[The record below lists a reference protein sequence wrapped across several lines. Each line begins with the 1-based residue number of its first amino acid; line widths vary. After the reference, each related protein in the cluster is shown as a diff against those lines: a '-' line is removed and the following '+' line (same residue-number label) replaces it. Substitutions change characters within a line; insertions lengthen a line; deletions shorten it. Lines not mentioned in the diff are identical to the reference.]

1 LVQFGL
7 LGVLIYGAIFITQ
20 LWLVRQMPLSYEF
33 RPLALLLPLF
43 YLLISFYD
51 SYLWGHHTQAV
62 FAYLTAIFYRRDLF
76 QSEVHA

>member
-1 LVQFGL
+1 VQFGL